1 MNPIAPVT
9 DIPMPDT
16 KPALC
21 TSYSAPPSAFDE
33 LWTADQSVR
42 KHWQPL
48 IQALDRDGC
57 EELVRCRQEVT
68 RILRENGVAYNIH
81 GDPQG
86 VHRNWNLDILPLIV
100 GRDDWQTISAGLCQ
114 RAHLLDLVLQDL
126 YGPRNLIASGVLP
139 AKLVFAHPGFLRPC
153 QDIGLPTTHQL
164 LLYSADLARTADG
177 HYRVLADHTQ
187 GPFGMGHTLE
197 NRTAMARVMPD
208 LFRTCKVQR
217 LSSFFRLL
225 RDELAGH
232 APHRKE
238 QPRIVLYAA
247 DAGQSSHFE
256 QAYLGAYLNYAVVQ
270 GQDLTV
276 RNSRVW
282 LKTLYGLKRVDIVL
296 RMLDD
301 RHCDP
306 LELDPASQGGLAG
319 LLEAARRRHVA
330 VANPLGTGILENPGV
345 MAFLP
350 AIARHLLDQELLLP
364 SAATWWCGEP
374 DQCRHVLTNLPR
386 LVVKSIFS
394 SPAARAAFGSQ
405 LTTAQCDDWRRR
417 IQAQPH
423 LFVGQEPLRP
433 ATAPALVE
441 TQFRPLP
448 TLMRLFALGK
458 TQGGYELMPGGIARS
473 AEDVG
478 AHGAADRAGGIL
490 KDIWVV
496 ASQPQKHA
504 SLWLQSDSSAQGFR
518 RTAALPSR
526 TAENLFWVGRYA
538 ERAEM
543 LARMLR
549 TVMRQ
554 FEGTEQSEDEGD
566 LQGLTAMM
574 TIIRDMADVQ
584 APSLSAGKAAAPVR
598 PSEPWALIA
607 RIITDHDS
615 AGSLTADLAF
625 MFQAAQAVRERWSSD
640 SWRIINDLETHRL
653 NLRRIPGESRDRLQ
667 ALDRLVSSLLAFSG
681 LCLESMSRELG
692 WTFLDMGRRIERAL
706 MFSEFIRRSLG
717 VHYPAPVDSM
727 MMEAALLT
735 TENIITYRRRYRSTM
750 ARNTVLDLLL
760 MDDKNPRSL
769 IFQLDMIDAHI
780 ADLPNASGAHRI
792 RPEARLALEATT
804 RLRLSD
810 TDQLCV
816 LDDAR
821 RGYPHAE
828 TLLAE
833 MRQLLERLSEVISH
847 AYFIHTPKSRQL
859 SGVQP
864 EHAP

>member
-9 DIPMPDT
+9 DISAPENP
-16 KPALC
+16 PALC
-21 TSYSAPPSAFDE
+21 TTYPSASGTFDE
-33 LWTADQSVR
+33 LWTADQQVR

-48 IQALDRDGC
+48 IQAFDRDGC
-57 EELVRCRQEVT
+57 DALARCHQEVT

-86 VHRNWNLDILPLIV
+86 AHRHWRLDILPLIV
-100 GRDDWQTISAGLCQ
+100 GRDDWQVICAGLQQ
-114 RAHLLDLVLQDL
+114 RALLLDLILQDL
-126 YGPRNLIASGVLP
+126 YGRRSLVSDGVLP
-139 AKLVFAHPGFLRPC
+139 ARLVFAHPGFLRPC
-153 QDIGLPTTHQL
+153 QDVRLTTGRQL
-164 LLYSADLARTADG
+164 LFYSADLARTANG
-177 HYRVLADHTQ
+177 HYRVLTDHAQ
-187 GPFGMGHTLE
+187 GPFGMGHALE

-225 RDELAGH
+225 RDELAGR
-232 APHRKE
+232 APRQKE
-238 QPRIVLYAA
+238 HPRIVLYAA
-247 DAGQSSHFE
+247 GASQAAHFE

-276 RNSRVW
+276 RNGRVW
-282 LKTLYGLKRVDIVL
+282 LKTLSGLKCVDLVL

-306 LELDPASQGGLAG
+306 LELDPTAQGGLAG
-319 LLEAARRRHVA
+319 LLEAVRRRHVV
-330 VANPLGTGILENPGV
+330 VANPLGTGVLENPGL

-350 AIARHLLDQELLLP
+350 VIARHLLDQELLLP

-374 DQCRHVLTNLPR
+374 QQCRHVLANLPR
-386 LVVKSIFS
+386 LVVKPIYGGPS
-394 SPAARAAFGSQ
+394 AQGALGSQ
-405 LTTAQCDDWRRR
+405 LSAAECDRWRQR

-433 ATAPALVE
+433 ATAPALVDH
-441 TQFRPLP
+441 QFRPLP
-448 TLMRLFALGK
+448 TWMQLFALGK
-458 TQGGYELMPGGIARS
+458 AQGGYEVMPGGIARG
-473 AEDVG
+473 AED
-478 AHGAADRAGGIL
+478 ARTHGAADPAGGIL

-496 ASQPQKHA
+496 ASQHQKHT
-504 SLWLQSDSSAQGFR
+504 SLWLRPDSSAQGFR

-549 TVMRQ
+549 TVMRR

-574 TIIRDMADVQ
+574 TIIADMADVP
-584 APSLSAGKAAAPVR
+584 APASSAGKALPSAR
-598 PSEPWALIA
+598 PPEPWTLID

-615 AGSLTADLAF
+615 AGSLSANLGA

-640 SWRIINDLETHRL
+640 SWRIINDLDTHRL
-653 NLRRIPGESRDRLQ
+653 NLRRISGESRHRLQ

-681 LCLESMSRELG
+681 LCMESMSRELG
-692 WTFLDMGRRIERAL
+692 WTFVDMGRRIERAL

-717 VHYPAPVDSM
+717 IHYPAPVDSL

-760 MDDKNPRSL
+760 MDAKNPRAL
-769 IFQLDMIDAHI
+769 IFQLDTIEAHI
-780 ADLPNASGAHRI
+780 ADLPKAHGVHRI
-792 RPEARLALEATT
+792 RPEERLALEATT

-816 LDDAR
+816 PDDACC
-821 RGYPHAE
+821 GYPHLEA
-828 TLLAE
+828 LLGE
-833 MRQLLERLSEVISH
+833 VRHLLERLSEAISH
-847 AYFIHTPKSRQL
+847 AYFIHAPKSRQL
-859 SGVQP
+859 SGVHS
-864 EHAP
+864 ELAP

>member
-1 MNPIAPVT
+1 MNRIAPVT
-9 DIPMPDT
+9 DMPLHAA

-21 TSYSAPPSAFDE
+21 TSYSVPPNAFDE
-33 LWTADQSVR
+33 LWTADQRVR

-48 IQALDRDGC
+48 VQALARDGC
-57 EELVRCRQEVT
+57 EALARCRQDVT

-81 GDPQG
+81 GDSQG
-86 VHRNWNLDILPLIV
+86 VHHNWNLDIVPLIV
-100 GRDDWQTISAGLCQ
+100 GRDDWQAICAGLRQ
-114 RAHLLDLVLQDL
+114 RAHLLDLILKDL
-126 YGPRNLIASGVLP
+126 YGPRSLIASGLLP
-139 AKLVFAHPGFLRPC
+139 AKLVFAHPGFLRSC
-153 QDIGLPTTHQL
+153 QDIRLPATHQL

-238 QPRIVLYAA
+238 HPRIVLYAA
-247 DAGQSSHFE
+247 DASQTAHFE

-282 LKTLYGLKRVDIVL
+282 LKTLYGLKGVDIVL

-306 LELDPASQGGLAG
+306 LELNPASPGGLAG
-319 LLEAARRRHVA
+319 LLEAVRRRHVA
-330 VANPLGTGILENPGV
+330 LANPLGTGVLENPGL

-350 AIARHLLDQELLLP
+350 TIARHLLDQELLLP
-364 SAATWWCGEP
+364 STATWWCGEP
-374 DQCRHVLTNLPR
+374 DQCRHVLANLPR
-386 LVVKSIFS
+386 LVVKPIFS
-394 SPAARAAFGSQ
+394 SPAGRAVFGSQ
-405 LTTAQCDDWRRR
+405 LTAAQCDGWRQR
-417 IQAQPH
+417 IEAHPH
-423 LFVGQEPLRP
+423 LFVGQAPLRP

-458 TQGGYELMPGGIARS
+458 MHGGYELMPGGIARS
-473 AEDVG
+473 TGDARTRGV
-478 AHGAADRAGGIL
+478 ADRAGGIL

-504 SLWLQSDSSAQGFR
+504 SLWLQSDSSGQGFR

-549 TVMRQ
+549 TVMRR

-574 TIIRDMADVQ
+574 TIIRDMADVP
-584 APSLSAGKAAAPVR
+584 AASPSAGKTAESAR
-598 PSEPWALIA
+598 PTAPWALVA
-607 RIITDHDS
+607 RVITDHDS
-615 AGSLTADLAF
+615 AGSLTANLAF

-667 ALDRLVSSLLAFSG
+667 ALDHLVSSLLAFSG
-681 LCLESMSRELG
+681 LCMESMSRELG
-692 WTFLDMGRRIERAL
+692 WTFVDMGRRIERAL

-717 VHYPAPVDSM
+717 IHYPAPVDSL
-727 MMEAALLT
+727 MMEATLLT
-735 TENIITYRRRYRSTM
+735 TENIITYRRRYRSAM

-780 ADLPNASGAHRI
+780 ADLPKERGAHRI
-792 RPEARLALEATT
+792 RPEERLALEAAT

-816 LDDAR
+816 LDEAR
-821 RGYPHAE
+821 RGYPHVD
-828 TLLAE
+828 TLLSE
-833 MRQLLERLSEVISH
+833 MRRLLERLSEAISH

-859 SGVQP
+859 SGVHP

>member
-1 MNPIAPVT
+1 MTPIAPVT
-9 DIPMPDT
+9 DIPAPEN

-21 TSYSAPPSAFDE
+21 TTYAPPPGAFDE
-33 LWTADQSVR
+33 LWTADQRVR
-42 KHWQPL
+42 RHWQPL
-48 IQALDRDGC
+48 IQAFARDGC
-57 EELVRCRQEVT
+57 DTLARCHHEVT

-86 VHRNWNLDILPLIV
+86 VHRHWRLDIVPLIV
-100 GRDDWQTISAGLCQ
+100 GRDDWQVISAGLRQ

-126 YGPRNLIASGVLP
+126 YGPRNLIASGILP
-139 AKLVFAHPGFLRPC
+139 ARLVLAHPGFLRPC
-153 QDIGLPTTHQL
+153 QDVRLPTGHQL
-164 LLYSADLARTADG
+164 LLYSADLARTAAG
-177 HYRVLADHTQ
+177 RYRVLTDHAQ
-187 GPFGMGHTLE
+187 GPYGMGHTLE

-225 RDELAGH
+225 RDELTGH
-232 APHRKE
+232 APRKQA

-247 DAGQSSHFE
+247 GASQTAHFE
-256 QAYLGAYLNYAVVQ
+256 QAYLGAYLNYALVQ

-276 RNSRVW
+276 RNGRVW

-319 LLEAARRRHVA
+319 LLEALRRSHVV
-330 VANPLGTGILENPGV
+330 VANPLGTGVLENPGL

-364 SAATWWCGEP
+364 SVPTWWCGAP
-374 DQCRHVLTNLPR
+374 DHCRHVLANLPGMV
-386 LVVKSIFS
+386 LKPISG
-394 SPAARAAFGSQ
+394 SPSARAVFGSQ
-405 LTTAQCDDWRRR
+405 LTAAQCDGWRRR

-423 LFVGQEPLRP
+423 LFVGQEPLRL

-448 TLMRLFALGK
+448 TRMRLFALGQA
-458 TQGGYELMPGGIARS
+458 QGGYEVMPGGIARS
-473 AEDVG
+473 VGGAKTPGVAE
-478 AHGAADRAGGIL
+478 RAGGIL

-543 LARMLR
+543 LARLLR
-549 TVMRQ
+549 TVMRR

-566 LQGLTAMM
+566 LKGLTAMM
-574 TIIRDMADVQ
+574 AIVRDMADVQ
-584 APSLSAGKAAAPVR
+584 SPSLSAGKAAAFVR
-598 PSEPWALIA
+598 PTEPWTLIS
-607 RIITDHDS
+607 RIISDHDN
-615 AGSLTADLAF
+615 AGSLTANLAF
-625 MFQAAQAVRERWSSD
+625 MYQAAQSVRERWSSD

-653 NLRRIPGESRDRLQ
+653 QLGNTAAESRDRLQ

-681 LCLESMSRELG
+681 LCMESMSRELG
-692 WTFLDMGRRIERAL
+692 WTFVDMGRRIERAL
-706 MFSEFIRRSLG
+706 MFSEFIRHSLG
-717 VHYPAPVDSM
+717 VHYPAPVDSL
-727 MMEAALLT
+727 MMEATLLT

-769 IFQLDMIDAHI
+769 IFQLDTIGSHI
-780 ADLPNASGAHRI
+780 ADLPKERGTHRI
-792 RPEARLALEATT
+792 RPEERLALEAVT

-816 LDDAR
+816 PDDTH
-821 RGYPHAE
+821 RGYPHLE
-828 TLLAE
+828 TLLGE
-833 MRQLLERLSEVISH
+833 MRQLLERLSEAVSH

-859 SGVQP
+859 SGVHLEQ
-864 EHAP
+864 AP

>member
-81 GDPQG
+81 GDSQG

-100 GRDDWQTISAGLCQ
+100 GRDDWQTISTGLCQ
-114 RAHLLDLVLQDL
+114 RAQLLDLVLQDL

-153 QDIGLPTTHQL
+153 QDIRLPTTHQL

-177 HYRVLADHTQ
+177 RYRVLADHTQ

-247 DAGQSSHFE
+247 DASQTSHFE

-374 DQCRHVLTNLPR
+374 DQCRHVLANLPR
-386 LVVKSIFS
+386 LVVKPIFS

-405 LTTAQCDDWRRR
+405 LTTAQCDDWRQR

-433 ATAPALVE
+433 ATAPALME

-473 AEDVG
+473 AEEVG
-478 AHGAADRAGGIL
+478 AHGVADRAGGIL

-584 APSLSAGKAAAPVR
+584 APPSSADKAAAPVR

-615 AGSLTADLAF
+615 AGSLAADLAF

-717 VHYPAPVDSM
+717 VHYPAPVDSL

-780 ADLPNASGAHRI
+780 ADLPNARGAHRI

-833 MRQLLERLSEVISH
+833 MRQLLERLSEAISH

-864 EHAP
+864 EHGP

>member
-9 DIPMPDT
+9 DISAPET

-21 TSYSAPPSAFDE
+21 TTYSAPPSGFDE
-33 LWTADQSVR
+33 LWTADQRVR

-48 IQALDRDGC
+48 IQAFDRDGC
-57 EELVRCRQEVT
+57 EELARCRQEVT

-81 GDPQG
+81 GDSQG
-86 VHRNWNLDILPLIV
+86 VQRNWNLDILPLIV

-114 RAHLLDLVLQDL
+114 RAHLLDLIVQDL
-126 YGPRNLIASGVLP
+126 YGPRNLVASGVLP

-153 QDIGLPTTHQL
+153 QEIRLPPTHQL

-177 HYRVLADHTQ
+177 YYRVLADHTQ
-187 GPFGMGHTLE
+187 APFGMGHTLE

-217 LSSFFRLL
+217 LSTFFRLL
-225 RDELAGH
+225 RDELAAH

-238 QPRIVLYAA
+238 HPRIVLYAA
-247 DAGQSSHFE
+247 DASQSAHFE

-301 RHCDP
+301 RRCDP

-319 LLEAARRRHVA
+319 LLEAVRRRHVA
-330 VANPLGTGILENPGV
+330 VANPLGTGILENPGL

-350 AIARHLLDQELLLP
+350 AVARHLLDQELLLP
-364 SAATWWCGEP
+364 SAPTWWCGEP
-374 DQCRHVLTNLPR
+374 GQRRYVLANLPR
-386 LVVKSIFS
+386 MVVKPIFS
-394 SPAARAAFGSQ
+394 SPVGRAAFGSQ
-405 LTTAQCDDWRRR
+405 LTTAQCDEWRQR
-417 IQAQPH
+417 IEAQPH

-441 TQFRPLP
+441 TRFRPLP

-458 TQGGYELMPGGIARS
+458 AQGGYEPMPGGIARS
-473 AEDVG
+473 TVDARTHGVAE
-478 AHGAADRAGGIL
+478 RAGGIL
-490 KDIWVV
+490 KDIWVA

-504 SLWLQSDSSAQGFR
+504 SLWLQSDSSGQAFR

-549 TVMRQ
+549 TVMRR

-574 TIIRDMADVQ
+574 TIIRDMADVP
-584 APSLSAGKAAAPVR
+584 ASTMSTGKAAASAR
-598 PSEPWALIA
+598 PSAPWVFIT

-615 AGSLTADLAF
+615 AGSLSANLGA

-653 NLRRIPGESRDRLQ
+653 NLQRIPGESRDRLQ

-681 LCLESMSRELG
+681 LCMESMSRELG
-692 WTFLDMGRRIERAL
+692 WTFVDMGRRIERAL

-717 VHYPAPVDSM
+717 IHYPAPVDSL

-760 MDDKNPRSL
+760 MDDKNPRAL
-769 IFQLDMIDAHI
+769 IFQLDTIEAHI
-780 ADLPNASGAHRI
+780 ADLPKERGAHRI
-792 RPEARLALEATT
+792 RPEERLALEATT

-816 LDDAR
+816 PDDAR
-821 RGYPHAE
+821 RAYPHLEA
-828 TLLAE
+828 LLGE
-833 MRQLLERLSEVISH
+833 VRQLLERLSEAISH
-847 AYFIHTPKSRQL
+847 AYFIHAPKSRQL
-859 SGVQP
+859 SGVHP
-864 EHAP
+864 ELGP